1 MWITALKQ
9 RNKYSLKA
17 IFWLVAILLGALQAG
32 ANRYNISSDDGIS
45 YLDIGDAYF
54 RGEWNTAINAQW
66 SPIYSWLLGSALY
79 VFKPSPYWEFS
90 VVKLVN
96 FLIYLFAIVCFEFFL
111 SELRL
116 YYLQSFQDSPNKSFK
131 IPEWAWVVLG
141 YTLFIWSSL
150 EWLSLYSDTP
160 DICTAALVY
169 LASGIIL
176 RVQTRPSW
184 FNFIILGVILGFA
197 YLSKTVM
204 FPLAFVF
211 LAVAMF
217 SVGKLQRAL
226 PRAFVALL
234 AFTIIT
240 SPFIVAISTKKGYLT
255 YGDTGKLNYA
265 FLINPGFPVLDD
277 HHWQGEPSASGTP
290 KHPTRMIFENPAVFE
305 FATPIGGTYPPW
317 YDPTYWY
324 EGLTLKFDL
333 VNQVKAVAK
342 NFVFYYKRFLGSLVF
357 GYLIVVGTCG
367 NFWLSIKDLTKS
379 WRLLILAAAG
389 LSAYMLYSDL
399 QLTFMETQPS
409 TRLIAVF
416 VVLLFAG
423 VFSSVRLPNSQEA
436 RRLIAAMTIAVLV
449 IVGSH
454 FSFQASKVLFTILKG
469 QEHTSWQVAEGLR
482 QLGIQP
488 GDRVA
493 MFTDKYS
500 HSNWARLARVKIVAE
515 IPDANG
521 FWKKDAVVKDQVLKT
536 IEKTG
541 ARILVNKPESEI
553 VFTGW
558 QEISNTGNYVY
569 FLR

>member
-1 MWITALKQ
+1 MWITALKPK
-9 RNKYSLKA
+9 NKYSLKI
-17 IFWLVAILLGALQAG
+17 IFWVVAILLGALQAG

-66 SPIYSWLLGSALY
+66 SPIYSWLLGLALY

-116 YYLQSFQDSPNKSFK
+116 YYLQSSQDSPNKSFK
-131 IPEWAWVVLG
+131 ISEWAWVVLG
-141 YTLFIWSSL
+141 YTLFLWSSL

-277 HHWQGEPSASGTP
+277 HHWQGGPSDSGTP

-324 EGLTLKFDL
+324 EGLTIKFNL
-333 VNQVKAVAK
+333 VNQVKTAAK

-357 GYLIVVGTCG
+357 GYLIVVGRC
-367 NFWLSIKDLTKS
+367 
-379 WRLLILAAAG
+379 RAARR
-389 LSAYMLYSDL
+389 
-399 QLTFMETQPS
+399 S
-409 TRLIAVF
+409 TRW
-416 VVLLFAG
+416 
-423 VFSSVRLPNSQEA
+423 P
-436 RRLIAAMTIAVLV
+436 
-449 IVGSH
+449 
-454 FSFQASKVLFTILKG
+454 AS
-469 QEHTSWQVAEGLR
+469 
-482 QLGIQP
+482 
-488 GDRVA
+488 
-493 MFTDKYS
+493 
-500 HSNWARLARVKIVAE
+500 
-515 IPDANG
+515 
-521 FWKKDAVVKDQVLKT
+521 
-536 IEKTG
+536 
-541 ARILVNKPESEI
+541 
-553 VFTGW
+553 
-558 QEISNTGNYVY
+558 
-569 FLR
+569 